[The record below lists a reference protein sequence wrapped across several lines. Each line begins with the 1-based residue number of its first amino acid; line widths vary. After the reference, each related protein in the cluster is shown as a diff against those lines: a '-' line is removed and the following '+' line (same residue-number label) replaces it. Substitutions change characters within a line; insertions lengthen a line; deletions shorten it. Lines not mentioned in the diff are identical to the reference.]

1 MLTSMADHD
10 SVRARSSPDVNA
22 RIDRET
28 MQRLRHFADGELDA
42 LQGHLQHLGREWDID
57 RVLEVN
63 AAAIGLAG
71 LALGVAHDRRWLVVP
86 AVVLSLLGLHAV
98 QGWCPPVPLLRRSG
112 VRTRQEIERERYA
125 LKGMRGDFEGTTGR
139 SQAAWRA
146 VRS

>member
-1 MLTSMADHD
+1 MPDR
-10 SVRARSSPDVNA
+10 VRTRIAPDVNA

-28 MQRLRHFADGELDA
+28 MQRLRHYADDGGASLGE
-42 LQGHLQHLGREWDID
+42 HLQSLDREWDIE

-71 LALGVAHDRRWLVVP
+71 VALGIAHDRRWLLVP
-86 AVVLSLLGLHAV
+86 AVVLSFLGIHAL
-98 QGWCPPVPLLRRSG
+98 QGFCPPVPLFRRLG
-112 VRTRQEIERERYA
+112 VRTRREIERERYA
-125 LKGMRGDFEGTTGR
+125 LKGMRGDFEGTIGR